1 MHVVE
6 ATTIMKNDPPVGRG
20 DVSPC
25 LPSWIK
31 TMCDAFQKGE
41 GYTLS
46 HAAVSALA
54 HTLIG
59 ARVRAERLVQERDE
73 AREKNWAD
81 HYFRQWQEA
90 QEQIKQLKD
99 TPEADRLRELLTE
112 IAEIA
117 HQHSTGPTV
126 PDVLWEIRQM
136 AYEIPNART
145 DEECRQDAG
154 GRY

>member
-6 ATTIMKNDPPVGRG
+6 ATTIMKNDPPVGCG

-46 HAAVSALA
+46 HNAVSALC

-81 HYFRQWQEA
+81 HYFRQWQGASELNKRA
-90 QEQIKQLKD
+90 LAIISDAIMHGMPVTEEVADVRNQIVCGTK
-99 TPEADRLRELLTE
+99 
-112 IAEIA
+112 
-117 HQHSTGPTV
+117 
-126 PDVLWEIRQM
+126 
-136 AYEIPNART
+136 
-145 DEECRQDAG
+145 
-154 GRY
+154 

>member
-1 MHVVE
+1 MEEIRGAAEMHIVE
-6 ATTIMKNDPPVGRG
+6 ATTIMTNSPPIGQG

-25 LPSWIK
+25 LPGWIN
-31 TMCDAFQKGE
+31 TICDAFQRGE

-46 HAAVSALA
+46 HSAVSALG

-59 ARVRAERLVQERDE
+59 ARVRAERLVGQRDR
-73 AREKNWAD
+73 ARE
-81 HYFRQWQEA
+81 EA
-90 QEQIKQLKD
+90 S
-99 TPEADRLRELLTE
+99 RLRELLTE
-112 IAEIA
+112 IAEYA
-117 HQHSTGPTV
+117 HHHSTGPAV

-145 DEECRQDAG
+145 DEECKQDAG

>member
-31 TMCDAFQKGE
+31 TICDAFQKGE

-90 QEQIKQLKD
+90 QEQLRARPDMEKIRDLECRLQHADSLLKRAYD
-99 TPEADRLRELLTE
+99 GMHKEHWQEGESEADVCEGIRLYRDNYGAWLE
-112 IAEIA
+112 
-117 HQHSTGPTV
+117 
-126 PDVLWEIRQM
+126 
-136 AYEIPNART
+136 
-145 DEECRQDAG
+145 
-154 GRY
+154 

>member
-46 HAAVSALA
+46 HAAVSALG

-90 QEQIKQLKD
+90 QEQIKQLKE
-99 TPEADRLRELLTE
+99 TSDRLLLAIDYWSHCMSEGMRLTCPEKASELADFLISCK
-112 IAEIA
+112 IA
-117 HQHSTGPTV
+117 P
-126 PDVLWEIRQM
+126 W
-136 AYEIPNART
+136 YIPNART
-145 DEECRQDAG
+145 DEE
-154 GRY
+154 